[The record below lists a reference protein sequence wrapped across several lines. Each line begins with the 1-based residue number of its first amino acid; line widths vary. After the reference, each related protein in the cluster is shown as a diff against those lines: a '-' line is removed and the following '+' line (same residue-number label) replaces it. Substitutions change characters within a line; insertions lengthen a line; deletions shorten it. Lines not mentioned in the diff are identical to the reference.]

1 MKVYIAYGSVS
12 AVMLLITILFYS
24 YKNWMALRKN
34 AIYIWLL
41 LWAFLA
47 VSADV
52 VLGYMSLEYLGDK
65 ETLDAVSGIIMSVCM
80 LVLYL
85 SIFLYD
91 MAVTGR
97 MRLVRTP
104 IFCIFLGIIALAGIF
119 SVISPWLGLST
130 FSYPN
135 QDNYGARGNMLQ
147 AAVIAIC
154 LCSGIL
160 VLFQGRKRLSKR
172 VFYVL
177 AISQALLLFDAAMQ
191 VVLKARNLSSYYTLA
206 GVLISYYILLHNMDQ
221 YRSFSSFCFDRDGFH
236 EVLLERAYYKED
248 FVCLGICINNI
259 ESITNFCTEAEI
271 VQIHKRM
278 GKILRSICGRHNVYH
293 IHSFE
298 YMILLRGK
306 DNAEK
311 KHQILEKKIPSYFR
325 IHNKN
330 IALLCGFYTVRFAD
344 AAYNAAE
351 FQRTITSMRKLTMEQ
366 MGRDNLLS
374 YQGEN
379 QEGIKHDLEA
389 LRVVSQC
396 IAARHFHFA
405 FVPIQSV
412 ADRNDV
418 SYEFVLQEYLEDG
431 TEISQESI
439 WSLAAETG
447 YIREAGQ
454 IAVEM
459 MCKVVKK
466 NRMLE
471 KSDAVYHIN
480 LLSSQ
485 LANTSLAEQYVR
497 MFKAYDIPGKR
508 ICVELTIDQRAD
520 EEKLEESFALLRDYG
535 MSILL
540 DHFGVIVCNL
550 KNVLNMSFDSVKINS
565 HMVKTYCDGKNSLLR
580 YMANMLN
587 ARNWILYLDGID
599 SMEMLL
605 YLSDMKVDYIQG
617 PAVKAADFVPSS
629 TSSDGALQD
638 GAVGGEPVH
647 V

>member
-1 MKVYIAYGSVS
+1 M
-12 AVMLLITILFYS
+12 
-24 YKNWMALRKN
+24 
-34 AIYIWLL
+34 
-41 LWAFLA
+41 
-47 VSADV
+47 
-52 VLGYMSLEYLGDK
+52 
-65 ETLDAVSGIIMSVCM
+65 
-80 LVLYL
+80 
-85 SIFLYD
+85 
-91 MAVTGR
+91 
-97 MRLVRTP
+97 
-104 IFCIFLGIIALAGIF
+104 
-119 SVISPWLGLST
+119 
-130 FSYPN
+130 
-135 QDNYGARGNMLQ
+135 
-147 AAVIAIC
+147 
-154 LCSGIL
+154 
-160 VLFQGRKRLSKR
+160 
-172 VFYVL
+172 
-177 AISQALLLFDAAMQ
+177 
-191 VVLKARNLSSYYTLA
+191 
-206 GVLISYYILLHNMDQ
+206 
-221 YRSFSSFCFDRDGFH
+221 
-236 EVLLERAYYKED
+236 LLERAYYKED

-485 LANTSLAEQYVR
+485 LANTSLAEQYV
-497 MFKAYDIPGKR
+497 
-508 ICVELTIDQRAD
+508 
-520 EEKLEESFALLRDYG
+520 LLFPFYAF
-535 MSILL
+535 S
-540 DHFGVIVCNL
+540 
-550 KNVLNMSFDSVKINS
+550 
-565 HMVKTYCDGKNSLLR
+565 
-580 YMANMLN
+580 
-587 ARNWILYLDGID
+587 
-599 SMEMLL
+599 
-605 YLSDMKVDYIQG
+605 
-617 PAVKAADFVPSS
+617 
-629 TSSDGALQD
+629 
-638 GAVGGEPVH
+638 
-647 V
+647 